1 MIEKMIEKIF
11 SMGDNKHNPTEMHE
25 KEGTKV
31 AYRCIC
37 FDFDGT
43 LADTEGMVF
52 RIYNELAKKYH
63 YAPIDASRREQIKE
77 MSAQEILRHLN
88 LPFYQVFRLLYEGRK
103 HMHHRQDEITAI
115 QENLP
120 ASFETLYG
128 MVDYCGILT
137 SNSADT
143 VRDFLWTHQLAPY
156 VDFVEGGA
164 MFSKRK
170 RLLKLCR
177 NLRISTSQ
185 MLYVGDETRD
195 VKACREASI
204 DIAAVDWGYNTK
216 PALARCHPTYEVSEF
231 KELIEIV
238 QYHNTHREA
247 GTQKVRRY
255 LQKMKRKQ
263 HKALNGNVN
272 GKLRQHG
279 QSFS

>member
-1 MIEKMIEKIF
+1 
-11 SMGDNKHNPTEMHE
+11 
-25 KEGTKV
+25 V

-63 YAPIDASRREQIKE
+63 YAPIDTSRREQIKE
-77 MSAQEILRHLN
+77 MSAQEILRHLD
-88 LPFYQVFRLLYEGRK
+88 LPFYQVFRLLYEGRR
-103 HMHHRQDEITAI
+103 HMHNRQEEIVAI

-120 ASFETLYG
+120 AYFQMLSKE
-128 MVDYCGILT
+128 VDYCGILT

-164 MFSKRK
+164 MFSKRR

-177 NLRISTSQ
+177 KLRISASQ

-195 VKACREASI
+195 VKACREAGI

-216 PALARCHPTYEVSEF
+216 PALSRCHPTYEISEF
-231 KELIEIV
+231 SELIQIV
-238 QYHNTHREA
+238 QYHNRHQEA
-247 GTQKVRRY
+247 KPQKVRRY
-255 LQKMKRKQ
+255 LQKMQRKQ
-263 HKALNGNVN
+263 HKANDGKKD
-272 GKLRQHG
+272 GKLRQHDKA
-279 QSFS
+279 FS